1 MYNARSGGILWWR
14 QGCKLGHGNVPGTS
28 WDTITICCFPFIF
41 LFFLAFGYCML
52 ILSTGVGWCA
62 FAGSLYGLLLACKSF
77 YTAFKPELLPSPKHA
92 ASKRGLKMLGAWH
105 DACSSQC
112 ACVNIQSLLQVG
124 HCLHTRWLAYCDEHA
139 SGNFGGGS
147 ANGCNHGARA
157 DSCRLCKAGFLG
169 VAENKRRWR

>member
-1 MYNARSGGILWWR
+1 MPDQEEFFDDVKDVSWVMGT
-14 QGCKLGHGNVPGTS
+14 CLGHPGTL
-28 WDTITICCFPFIF
+28 FVVFH
-41 LFFLAFGYCML
+41 LFFFFLLHLDTACWFFLLGLVGVPLRDPCMDYCWLARVSIQPLNQNYCQAKARGFKKR
-52 ILSTGVGWCA
+52 TEDVR
-62 FAGSLYGLLLACKSF
+62 SLA
-77 YTAFKPELLPSPKHA
+77 
-92 ASKRGLKMLGAWH
+92 R
-105 DACSSQC
+105 ACSSQC

-124 HCLHTRWLAYCDEHA
+124 HCLHTRWLSYCDEHA